1 MVDGMVLDKE
11 EEVTAK
17 HLIEAAKLGN
27 AKAQAI
33 LDRGRSK
40 VKYNSCWHT
49 LARILERGVTS
60 IHLYFSCCFQ
70 KETRKEKFSKETRK
84 KKHGEIEVT
93 SAFSTFNFFFI
104 VLSW

>member
-17 HLIEAAKLGN
+17 HLMEAAKLGN

-40 VKYNSCWHT
+40 VNYNMS
-49 LARILERGVTS
+49 
-60 IHLYFSCCFQ
+60 
-70 KETRKEKFSKETRK
+70 
-84 KKHGEIEVT
+84 
-93 SAFSTFNFFFI
+93 
-104 VLSW
+104 